1 VDFFESNMGSSKAS
15 SENDRV
21 HHHVTQVYAL
31 TFVGCAI
38 AALGSKLHLNNSSV
52 MGFPIH
58 AGFQWTIIQAIAI
71 FIITASNTMSSRT
84 SGISMWRAA
93 VFLVLAFSAG
103 VNVGSWFQN
112 ALQEVGLCKGSH
124 LLTHLLTHLLP
135 YSLTYSLTYVG
146 SGFSLFPD
154 MDFLSKYMGGNNSSN
169 YCSSKEAYSLI
180 FEAIATTAGIYFC
193 FAFASYLSPGWSKFV
208 GLVTAG
214 FWVQF
219 ASSLFAL
226 MGLISN
232 QAFED
237 IYVKGGLILYSL
249 KVMVDT
255 DILLENARKGYM
267 DVVGSACNTM
277 MNILHLL
284 IRVVTILGDLKKKKK
299 NRD

>member
-1 VDFFESNMGSSKAS
+1 MGSSKAS

-84 SGISMWRAA
+84 SGISIWRAA
-93 VFLVLAFSAG
+93 VFFVLAFSAG

-112 ALQEVGLCKGSH
+112 ALQEVGLCKGS
-124 LLTHLLTHLLP
+124 
-135 YSLTYSLTYVG
+135 
-146 SGFSLFPD
+146 GFSLFPD
-154 MDFLSKYMGGNNSSN
+154 IDFLSKYMGGNNSSN

-284 IRVVTILGDLKKKKK
+284 IRVVTLLGDLKKKKK